1 MIYNQRQIKGTYH
14 GRKFPSRGASST
26 IGHNRTP
33 VNSIGSI
40 DDFWLSGVGYVRP
53 RATKTTNILRICY
66 TRIPTIAL

>member
-14 GRKFPSRGASST
+14 GRKLFSRSAGGT
-26 IGHNRTP
+26 VGHNRTL
-33 VNSIGSI
+33 VNAIGSI